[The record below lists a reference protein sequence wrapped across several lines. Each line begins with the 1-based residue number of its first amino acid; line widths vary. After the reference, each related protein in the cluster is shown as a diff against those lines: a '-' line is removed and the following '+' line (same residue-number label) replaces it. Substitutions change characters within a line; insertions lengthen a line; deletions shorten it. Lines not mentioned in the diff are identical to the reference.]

1 MTIPLKEG
9 DRDYSK
15 ATINFAG
22 IEGVDFN
29 GLRID
34 HIAKV
39 GDHLEAAYTVT
50 SRELAEMM
58 RLPQRVACSSIG
70 EQGHE
75 ISTDSRKSQRR

>member
-1 MTIPLKEG
+1 MTGKMTIPLKGG

-50 SRELAEMM
+50 SKELIEKLLAT
-58 RLPQRVACSSIG
+58 PRVECSLG
-70 EQGHE
+70 
-75 ISTDSRKSQRR
+75 